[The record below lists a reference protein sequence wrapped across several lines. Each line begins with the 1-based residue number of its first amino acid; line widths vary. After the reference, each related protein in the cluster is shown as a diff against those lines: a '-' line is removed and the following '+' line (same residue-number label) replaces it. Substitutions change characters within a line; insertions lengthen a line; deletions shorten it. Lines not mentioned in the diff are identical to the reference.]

1 MQEWA
6 GYVPQAEW
14 LSVGDL
20 VARDCEPSYDTPER
34 RGLIGHR
41 LVVGLQHSGLVELVP
56 RSALTR
62 KVASSILAPR
72 TESNGNAKGD

>member
-41 LVVGLQHSGLVELVP
+41 LVVGLQPLKLCTGVQITLPEP
-56 RSALTR
+56 FRD
-62 KVASSILAPR
+62 SSIGR
-72 TESNGNAKGD
+72 TQDFES